1 MSSGLLGFL
10 GLARRHEVR
19 GAHERAAALKNHAA
33 EITVSLESS
42 RLDAERWKW
51 KNEQQ
56 TARLKAATRDAERW
70 KAKTEGLLAKLGRL
84 ETAEQN
90 VKLARGHLMAME
102 TKLDVIEA
110 AINVLDRRTRG
121 LVATSE
127 PDHVATEPAA
137 TSHRE

>member
-1 MSSGLLGFL
+1 MSSGLFGFL
-10 GLARRHEVR
+10 GLARRGQLR
-19 GAHERAAALKNHAA
+19 AANERAAALEHRAA
-33 EITVSLESS
+33 EITVSLESN

-56 TARLKAATRDAERW
+56 TARLKAATGNAERW

-102 TKLDVIEA
+102 TKLDVIEG

-121 LVATSE
+121 PAAASDPDPVA
-127 PDHVATEPAA
+127 AEPAA
-137 TSHRE
+137 PSHRE